1 MKITNQLPDEAL
13 LKELG
18 HRLTAAR
25 LAQNLT
31 QAALAERAGVAK
43 RTVERLESG
52 AVATQLSGFLRVCRA
67 LELIDGLETL
77 VPEAAASP
85 IAQLKLERNQ
95 RKRASKATPA
105 KVSKSKWT
113 WGDAT

>member
-1 MKITNQLPDEAL
+1 
-13 LKELG
+13 
-18 HRLTAAR
+18 
-25 LAQNLT
+25 
-31 QAALAERAGVAK
+31 
-43 RTVERLESG
+43 
-52 AVATQLSGFLRVCRA
+52 
-67 LELIDGLETL
+67 L

-105 KVSKSKWT
+105 KASKSKWT